1 MKYTF
6 YIYDIVINPEMIRKH
21 FKKVLLV
28 APDVFPNQLLTDF
41 KNIKHITALSS
52 IFPSL
57 NELKPDMV
65 IFDYDYTGE
74 GIEKIIR
81 RIKINNFYNKLKIC
95 CYKSAHDEKTD
106 SLLKALGVDYV
117 IYEEDLVRPEK
128 NKTLLTNLGAIF
140 DTSIFKWVAN
150 VSH

>member
-1 MKYTF
+1 MAG
-6 YIYDIVINPEMIRKH
+6 KH

-28 APDVFPNQLLTDF
+28 APDVFPNRLVTDY
-41 KNIKHITALSS
+41 KNIKHITTLSS

-57 NELKPDMV
+57 NELKPDIV

-74 GIEKIIR
+74 SIEKIIR

-95 CYKSAHDEKTD
+95 CYKNVPDQEKD
-106 SLLKALGVDYV
+106 SLLKALGVDYL
-117 IYEEDLVRPEK
+117 IYQEDLVKPEK
-128 NKTLLTNLGAIF
+128 NKTLLNNFGAIF